1 MLNKYGIRRT
11 EKRGVKMCQERNGR
25 QDVKSA
31 CQKRGGMD
39 EIRQLLSRRESAS
52 KAHGVLYGGGGK
64 KTKMR
69 TSISARCEN
78 HQGQRHQS
86 AQEIRK

>member
-1 MLNKYGIRRT
+1 MAS
-11 EKRGVKMCQERNGR
+11 GVQRKEALKCVERNSR

-31 CQKRGGMD
+31 CQKGGGMD

-52 KAHGVLYGGGGK
+52 EAHAVLYGGGGE
-64 KTKMR
+64 KMCP
-69 TSISARCEN
+69 SISAGCEN

>member
-1 MLNKYGIRRT
+1 
-11 EKRGVKMCQERNGR
+11 MCQERNSR

-39 EIRQLLSRRESAS
+39 EIRHLLSRRESAS
-52 KAHGVLYGGGGK
+52 EAQGVLYGGGGK
-64 KTKMR
+64 KMP
-69 TSISARCEN
+69 TSISTRCEN